1 MGMVL
6 VRCLV
11 PLRLRDDLRAACFHS
26 SDAALKVDTQIV
38 KTNKK
43 KVFTILFGFGKHLA
57 LCKVTWC

>member
-43 KVFTILFGFGKHLA
+43 KSVYNFIRIWETPCLM
-57 LCKVTWC
+57 